1 MNFKKICKSCK
12 LTGVSIYLFL
22 SVILTGCGESA
33 SKDKEDDYLA
43 DADGDNVIDY
53 LEEVSGTDKF
63 NSDTDGDGLSDYDEI
78 VLTKTDPTKYDS
90 VTNGVSD
97 ADIDLDEDGLLNL
110 EEIRMETDPIKTD
123 TDEDGLTDYDEVKL
137 YGTEPIK
144 KDADED
150 GIEDGDEI
158 VLGLNPTKMDSDE
171 DGVLDGDEYFEQTVD
186 TSRISNDLLEN
197 NCAVPS
203 VTVSAKGNVNSSIY
217 ISEYTGYLKGDESF
231 YVGKVVEIENVEMNG
246 GTITFTLADSYTV
259 KKYIMDGEE
268 TNALLIYYNDGE
280 TTTPLDT
287 VYDEK
292 NRTLSAKISAE
303 GIYFVTDIINW
314 MDSIGLEYSIKE

>member
-90 VTNGVSD
+90 VTKGVSD

-123 TDEDGLTDYDEVKL
+123 TDEV
-137 YGTEPIK
+137 
-144 KDADED
+144 
-150 GIEDGDEI
+150 
-158 VLGLNPTKMDSDE
+158 
-171 DGVLDGDEYFEQTVD
+171 YF
-186 TSRISNDLLEN
+186 
-197 NCAVPS
+197 
-203 VTVSAKGNVNSSIY
+203 
-217 ISEYTGYLKGDESF
+217 SF
-231 YVGKVVEIENVEMNG
+231 
-246 GTITFTLADSYTV
+246 
-259 KKYIMDGEE
+259 
-268 TNALLIYYNDGE
+268 
-280 TTTPLDT
+280 
-287 VYDEK
+287 
-292 NRTLSAKISAE
+292 
-303 GIYFVTDIINW
+303 
-314 MDSIGLEYSIKE
+314 